1 MDMLSLVY
9 TLSAVI
15 GGGFLVGLKTKNNII
30 CSHKIINISQNHG
43 CSFF

>member
-1 MDMLSLVY
+1 MFIRLFFFVSF
-9 TLSAVI
+9 A
-15 GGGFLVGLKTKNNII
+15 TKNNII